1 MKHAMVRFIK
11 FIALG
16 MMFPVFMSVLSNA
29 AYAVQG
35 SGSFSVT
42 LNTGAGSGTYRFSF
56 AISGIGAF
64 RVDCGT
70 GGTLSTSGTQS
81 GTITK
86 NTSAVTNVRCS
97 YTKST
102 TNRTVTFIGSQT
114 NVTAYDASL
123 PVLRFT
129 TPTTIVGFSGSIG
142 RVFPTIDGGLTNG
155 MPDATKQPSFEKMF
169 TSASDTYASGMTG
182 TIPSDFFAG
191 VTGLARSNMFNGTFA
206 GCSSLTGGI
215 PAGLFS
221 GITGIAPGATDV
233 FKETFLRATGLGT
246 NTYIAPQL
254 FSGLYTTDAATV
266 VSNMTDIFTETQ
278 LLTSCPSGTT
288 LFTTGF
294 ESAWN
299 GKVSC
304 NDGSYWIPRFSVTTT
319 TQASGFDFGWNL
331 AARGTFYVNCGDEN
345 AILVY
350 PDNSTSSG
358 GGTISRTT
366 TTPETYICRYSS
378 GGSKTIQF
386 GGAATGYNTTYNI
399 STGPTSGTLLGMN
412 FVPGAQY
419 VKSMSGALGQMF
431 PSVGIT
437 PNFFMFCYGCSN
449 LIEIPETLFYGIHG
463 QSYATFKSA
472 FYGATSLTSIPVNL
486 FRDAV
491 NPTLGMFA
499 YTFANC
505 SGLTQIPG
513 KLFSNIS
520 DGANYMFEG
529 TFQNCDNLTS
539 IPGDLFNQVDNA
551 YSQIFNRTFY
561 DCNGITTIPDGLF
574 YNVSGAAQNAFRET
588 FYGCTGLTGAIPD
601 NLFYKISGVAAN
613 MFVSTFRGCVNLG
626 TENGASK
633 YYIPT
638 NLFRGV
644 TGIQPN
650 MFSDTFFDTG
660 LLRCCPVGMRR
671 ITSDDSAT
679 YNIADY
685 VSYFS
690 GRVSCVSG
698 TPAESEETLVNGV
711 CTANCGKTL
720 KTSMGHEFPLYA
732 SKVTPRAIGIKSQG
746 LNNGET
752 CYAPLKSG
760 VGNLNMNDGALIY
773 HVATASELSE

>member
-319 TQASGFDFGWNL
+319 TQASGFDFSWKMS
-331 AARGTFYVNCGDEN
+331 AKGTFYVDCGD
-345 AILVY
+345 ATATLVY
-350 PDNSTSSG
+350 PDSSTSTG
-358 GGTISRTT
+358 GGTIARTGT
-366 TTPETYICRYSS
+366 STQIYTCSYPS
-378 GGSKTIQF
+378 GGVRTISF
-386 GGAATGYNTTYNI
+386 GGQATGYSSASDWYNCGNPQKIPVAIGFNVTPLLVASISGSLGAIFPTIGNSAYNTPVFHQAFSGCKNL
-399 STGPTSGTLLGMN
+399 TGTIPPRLFEGVTRINHCQFKHL
-412 FVPGAQY
+412 FVGDTN
-419 VKSMSGALGQMF
+419 L
-431 PSVGIT
+431 VG
-437 PNFFMFCYGCSN
+437 P
-449 LIEIPETLFYGIHG
+449 IPE
-463 QSYATFKSA
+463 
-472 FYGATSLTSIPVNL
+472 NL
-486 FRDAV
+486 FRGITGDR
-491 NPTLGMFA
+491 TFQTWF
-499 YTFANC
+499 YTFG
-505 SGLTQIPG
+505 ST
-513 KLFSNIS
+513 NIGRDYV
-520 DGANYMFEG
+520 DG
-529 TFQNCDNLTS
+529 
-539 IPGDLFNQVDNA
+539 P
-551 YSQIFNRTFY
+551 
-561 DCNGITTIPDGLF
+561 
-574 YNVSGAAQNAFRET
+574 
-588 FYGCTGLTGAIPD
+588 
-601 NLFYKISGVAAN
+601 
-613 MFVSTFRGCVNLG
+613 
-626 TENGASK
+626 SK
-633 YYIPT
+633 YYIPN
-638 NLFRGV
+638 NLFDSGIGASSQTIGGGTFDE
-644 TGIQPN
+644 TGMLQ
-650 MFSDTFFDTG
+650 
-660 LLRCCPVGMRR
+660 CCPAGMRKMK
-671 ITSDDSAT
+671 TSDISYSMAE
-679 YNIADY
+679 Y
-685 VSYFS
+685 VSNLGNY
-690 GRVSCVSG
+690 VSCIPG
-698 TPAESEETLVNGV
+698 TPEPSEKKLLAGGV
-711 CTANCGKTL
+711 CVDDCGKKLKVSDGQEYPLYNPKPTTKALGVKSYSIKNGANCYV
-720 KTSMGHEFPLYA
+720 PLGNGTG
-732 SKVTPRAIGIKSQG
+732 S
-746 LNNGET
+746 LNI
-752 CYAPLKSG
+752 
-760 VGNLNMNDGALIY
+760 NDGVMIY
-773 HVATASELSE
+773 HALTETEIVE